1 MSIKSWLFGL
11 FQKTP
16 EFDIHAP
23 SVKSEEEVRQQT
35 KDAIEEFKEKERT
48 KEKLAKIE
56 EEQLKVV
63 GELYSIMDKMDET
76 EEEDWGEKVDEDGKT
91 KK

>member
-23 SVKSEEEVRQQT
+23 SVKSEME
-35 KDAIEEFKEKERT
+35 KPKNNLSIEGITLET
-48 KEKLAKIE
+48 YPHKL
-56 EEQLKVV
+56 Q
-63 GELYSIMDKMDET
+63 G
-76 EEEDWGEKVDEDGKT
+76 
-91 KK
+91 

>member
-56 EEQLKVV
+56 EEGDKVMSDLLDLS
-63 GELYSIMDKMDET
+63 GKMNET
-76 EEEDWGEKVDEDGKT
+76 NEVDEDGKT

>member
-23 SVKSEEEVRQQT
+23 SVKSEME
-35 KDAIEEFKEKERT
+35 KPKNNLSIEGITLET
-48 KEKLAKIE
+48 YPHKL
-56 EEQLKVV
+56 Q
-63 GELYSIMDKMDET
+63 GQSFHNP
-76 EEEDWGEKVDEDGKT
+76 
-91 KK
+91 

>member
-23 SVKSEEEVRQQT
+23 SAKSEEEVRQQT
-35 KDAIEEFKEKERT
+35 KDAIEELKEKESI

-56 EEQLKVV
+56 EEGDEVMRDLLDLS
-63 GELYSIMDKMDET
+63 EKMNET
-76 EEEDWGEKVDEDGKT
+76 NEVDEDGKT